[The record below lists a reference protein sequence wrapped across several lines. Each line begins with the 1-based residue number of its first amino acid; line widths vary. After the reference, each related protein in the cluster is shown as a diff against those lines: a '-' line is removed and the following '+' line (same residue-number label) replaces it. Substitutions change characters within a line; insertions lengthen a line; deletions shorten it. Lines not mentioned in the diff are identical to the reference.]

1 MAGKPKGSKDSASKN
16 TFNPP
21 ADSSKQTKSQTNG
34 QWEQDAKR
42 RTGQFSSAGEP
53 PLQKK

>member
-1 MAGKPKGSKDSASKN
+1 MAGKPKGSKDSAAKN

-21 ADSSKQTKSQTNG
+21 AGGKQPRSQTRG
-34 QWEQDAKR
+34 QQEQDPKR
-42 RTGQFSSAGEP
+42 RTGQFTGAGEP